1 MCIGL
6 GLFRNI
12 ISYSRLNRRIHAIPW
27 VCWHALFRFL
37 SLLFLQKNLSKELAV
52 DSFPI
57 SSCQKNRID
66 KRKLFTR
73 MGYIGYSATKK
84 RYFCGIKVHML
95 VTTKGEPV
103 EVEFRQGS
111 ESD

>member
-1 MCIGL
+1 MYIRL
-6 GLFRNI
+6 GLFLNI
-12 ISYSRLNRRIHAIPW
+12 ISYSRLHRRIHAIPW

-37 SLLFLQKNLSKELAV
+37 FFVQKNLSKELAV

-73 MGYIGYSATKK
+73 KGYIGYSATKN